1 MNIFFIGPGN
11 NPKRI
16 GRYFCNRAEADGH
29 NVKSLSHKSR
39 FDHVDSANHVY
50 SSFHLQ
56 EEILFKFDKLMQD
69 WQRIDLL
76 FYNAT
81 GGWYPGNKE
90 HYKSNTQVNDKAWHT
105 GLDIHAVVPHILT
118 CKALNLMNENS
129 KIIYMTSSA
138 SYLIN
143 RDNYLDLAGYFGLKG
158 AQNQLMRAFA
168 AYNDKGATVT
178 TFAPHIPYDESEDLS
193 KKIMDAIYTRA
204 INLKKEDNAKII
216 QFYPPEGIP
225 QYYE

>member
-1 MNIFFIGPGN
+1 MNIFLIGPGHD
-11 NPKRI
+11 PKRL
-16 GRYFCNRAEADGH
+16 GRYFCNRATAEGH
-29 NVKSLSHKSR
+29 SIKTMSHKAR
-39 FDHVDSANHVY
+39 PDQIDSKDHVY

-56 EEILFKFDKLMQD
+56 DEIVFKFEKLVQD
-69 WQRIDLL
+69 WQHIDLL
-76 FYNAT
+76 FYNST

-90 HYKSNTQVNDKAWHT
+90 HYTSKTMVNDKQWHI

-118 CKALNLMNENS
+118 CKSLNLMNENS
-129 KIIYMTSSA
+129 KIVFMTSGG

-158 AQNQLMRAFA
+158 VQNQLMRSFA
-168 AYNDKGATVT
+168 EYNDKKATVT
-178 TFAPHIPYDESEDLS
+178 TFAPHIPYKESEELS
-193 KKIMDAIYTRA
+193 IKIMDIIYDRA
-204 INLKKEDNAKII
+204 INLKKEDNGKII